1 MPSPSRCD
9 GKGCEIVYISR
20 MRVLLVLALF
30 GMLAAALWFAGIAWV
45 HLGGDPIPL
54 YGWFAIVGG
63 VVFSLAVGGGL
74 MALVFYSSRKGY
86 DEEAG
91 GGDKRR

>member
-1 MPSPSRCD
+1 
-9 GKGCEIVYISR
+9 
-20 MRVLLVLALF
+20 MRVLLVLALV
-30 GMLAAALWFAGIAWV
+30 GMLAATLWFAGTAWV
-45 HLGGDPIPL
+45 HLGGDPIPV

-63 VVFSLAVGGGL
+63 VVISLAVGGGL

-91 GGDKRR
+91 GGRNRR